1 MDAKDG
7 FFLKGHVTGAHE
19 SDMKQLERSVEG
31 LAEGTFVLT
40 DKGYTSAENRF
51 TLKILG
57 LLDRIMKKAVRGRP
71 LTEQEKSLNR
81 ASSKLRYRVERCFGC
96 LKLHQGFGRTR
107 YPGKAKVELDFYL
120 NGFAYNLKRAVGLVA

>member
-1 MDAKDG
+1 
-7 FFLKGHVTGAHE
+7 
-19 SDMKQLERSVEG
+19 MKQLERSVEG

-81 ASSKLRYRVERCFGC
+81 ASSKLRYRVEQCFGC